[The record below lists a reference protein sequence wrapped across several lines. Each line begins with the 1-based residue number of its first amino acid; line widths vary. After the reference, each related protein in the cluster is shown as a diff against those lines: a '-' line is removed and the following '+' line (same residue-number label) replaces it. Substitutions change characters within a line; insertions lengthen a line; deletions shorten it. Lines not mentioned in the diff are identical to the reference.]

1 MKNILTCLL
10 LLCAWLPAQVV
21 SVRNLSPVPFSGWKR
36 TTVDVLPP
44 HERCEVEGAT
54 AVLGRRLGLDCWAL
68 DVLVDLQPSETRTFD
83 FASAKPSS
91 WAPTDLPADLER
103 HFGGMPALNGQPFV
117 LVGARQD
124 GAAVIAHWQLRFGRM
139 MLADLFA
146 TMHPDRPAFALGEVL
161 VTCSNPS
168 VPDMG
173 EMVGDLRLTFGDAA
187 VVAPGGGP
195 GLLAP
200 GLRFADGQAR
210 ALPVSFVW
218 LRHLRTAADWSTAGA
233 ASHLQIGAVG
243 IRNLLPGGNPTLPR
257 DFSLPAWVGSNWFR
271 TLAALRDWTH
281 PTLGPAADTGQTG
294 AVEDQTFVGAE
305 CFLRGGVGAET
316 VRYFAALQTSG
327 HPMHH
332 VEQDGSVVDRDR
344 RPDLRMFYSRP
355 HSSGSDRLGKP
366 RDLTVLEANGWNGP
380 DAQHWTTNTLF
391 AACRLTGS
399 MACQRLLTH
408 HGKNYLIQ
416 LTDTP
421 GWSTSELWSTRELLW
436 EALLVRNC
444 WVGLEDRALAQ
455 RILDHSKSRLV
466 RIVVPKW
473 RGKDIHDI
481 RNNDLRL
488 GTGDWWMPWQE
499 AAGAYGADVLG
510 ELTGVPEARAVA
522 LAGAKRI
529 LADAW
534 VREGDRW
541 VETEVLALDGRRNRS
556 GMFTTA
562 WLPLA
567 VATVLRHEP
576 GNERAKAIWAQIV
589 ADADGNGRWL
599 PPELLGR

>member
-1 MKNILTCLL
+1 MHRILPLLL

-21 SVRNLSPVPFSGWKR
+21 TVRNLSPVPFDGWKR

-44 HERCEVEGAT
+44 HERCEVDGVK
-54 AVLGRRLGLDCWAL
+54 AVLGRRVGLDTWAL
-68 DVLVDLQPSETRTFD
+68 DVLVSLAPGETRTVD
-83 FASAKPSS
+83 LATAQPSS
-91 WAPTDLPADLER
+91 WTPADLPADLER
-103 HFGGMPALNGQPFV
+103 HFGGMPQLNGQPFV
-117 LVGARQD
+117 LVGARPD

-139 MLADLFA
+139 MVAELFA

-161 VTCSNPS
+161 VTCSNPT

-173 EMVGDLRLTFGDAA
+173 ETVGDLRLTFGDAA

-233 ASHLQIGAVG
+233 AAHLQIGAVG

-257 DFSLPAWVGSNWFR
+257 DFNLPAWVGSHWFR
-271 TLAALRDWTH
+271 TLGALRDWTH
-281 PTLGPAADTGQTG
+281 PVLGPAADTGQTG
-294 AVEDQTFVGAE
+294 AVEDQTFVGGE
-305 CFLRGGVGAET
+305 CFLPGGVGAEL

-332 VEQDGSVVDRDR
+332 REIDGTVVDRDR
-344 RPDLRMFYSRP
+344 RPNLRMFYSRP

-366 RDLTVLEANGWNGP
+366 RDLTVVEANGWNGP

-399 MACQRLLTH
+399 LACQRLLEH
-408 HGKNYLIQ
+408 HARNYLIQ
-416 LTDTP
+416 LTTTP
-421 GWSTSELWSTRELLW
+421 GWSTSELWSVRELLW
-436 EALLVRNC
+436 EGLLVRNC
-444 WVGLEDRALAQ
+444 WIGLEDRAFAQ
-455 RILDHSKSRLV
+455 RVLDHARERLR

-473 RGKDIHDI
+473 SGKDIRDV
-481 RNNDLRL
+481 RRDDLRL

-499 AAGAYGADVLG
+499 AAGAYGADVMG

-534 VREGDRW
+534 VREGGRW
-541 VETEVLALDGRRNRS
+541 VESELLALDGRRSRS
-556 GMFTTA
+556 GMFTAA

-567 VATVLRHEP
+567 IAVVLRHEP
-576 GNERAKAIWAQIV
+576 NNERARSIWAQIV
-589 ADADGNGRWL
+589 ADADGNGRWI
-599 PPELLGR
+599 PPGVR